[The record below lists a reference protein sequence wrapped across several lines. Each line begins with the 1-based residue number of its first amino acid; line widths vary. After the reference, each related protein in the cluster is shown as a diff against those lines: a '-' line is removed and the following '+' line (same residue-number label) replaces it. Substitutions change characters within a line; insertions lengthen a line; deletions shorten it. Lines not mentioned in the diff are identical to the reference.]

1 MRKKNKK
8 MPFAL
13 LYILI
18 VTCGI
23 AGVWLGQEEVSETE
37 SQALPKTESRIQE
50 VTVDINTEKKEPV
63 ETEEIIDE
71 QTGEK
76 VIAQVQVNEPIK
88 KKEAVPPPKPKAEG
102 SYTNPEKPPTYSKEQ
117 TVVKEKPKNNTT
129 SSPNKSQSSGSG
141 KVYIDGF
148 GYVEKSGNTKVKTGV
163 SDGDINKMVG
173 TMD

>member
-18 VTCGI
+18 VTCGM
-23 AGVWLGQEEVSETE
+23 AGVWLGQEEVSETQ
-37 SQALPKTESRIQE
+37 SQTPPKTESIQE
-50 VTVDINTEKKEPV
+50 VTVDIITEKKEPV
-63 ETEEIIDE
+63 KTEEIIDE

-129 SSPNKSQSSGSG
+129 SSSNKSQSSGNG

-148 GYVEKSGNTKVKTGV
+148 GYVEKSGNTQVKTGV